1 VALGVPR
8 EQYEDTS
15 GRSVLVVDPFGRVS
29 QRSEAA
35 WGVLG
40 AMGGGWALQA
50 RLLRG
55 AVPTALADAL
65 YRVVADNRYRLFGK
79 KAEVQVLRVL
89 LRQGTES
96 ASCKLCLLCFR
107 CLLLCDSV
115 HMLIS
120 IFYSFRACLF
130 TRS

>member
-79 KAEVQVLRVL
+79 KAEA
-89 LRQGTES
+89 GTSTGTS
-96 ASCKLCLLCFR
+96 A
-107 CLLLCDSV
+107 
-115 HMLIS
+115 
-120 IFYSFRACLF
+120 ACVVAPGDRERFL
-130 TRS
+130 